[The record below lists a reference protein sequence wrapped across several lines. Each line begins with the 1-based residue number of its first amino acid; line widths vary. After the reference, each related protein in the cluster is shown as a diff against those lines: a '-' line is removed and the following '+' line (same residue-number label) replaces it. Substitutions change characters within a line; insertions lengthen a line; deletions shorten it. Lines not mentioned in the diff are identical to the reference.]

1 MTEPVVKTFA
11 QFDTSSYG
19 RGPAIEI
26 TDVQDAVDYGIKNSC
41 SRFRIYEQTS
51 VTMGGK
57 TLTGDPEYKPG
68 SYKLFVDK
76 ILTAA
81 DIVAFYEQKI
91 ADDKAGKN
99 DAGKSGFMSDFD
111 KQINRQMRD
120 NFKQYPA
127 DQPFYDDP
135 FGRGEEFSS
144 LGHDDVA
151 FNRKGEQ
158 IWPVPAPS
166 VTVDH
171 KVTPMKRLQIK
182 PPKP

>member
-26 TDVQDAVDYGIKNSC
+26 ADVQDAVDYGIKNGC

-57 TLTGDPEYKPG
+57 TLTGDPEFKPG

-81 DIVAFYEQKI
+81 DIVAFYEQKV
-91 ADDKAGKN
+91 ADDKTGKN
-99 DAGKSGFMSDFD
+99 DAGKSGFMSDID
-111 KQINRQMRD
+111 KQVNRQMRD
-120 NFKQYPA
+120 HFRDFPPEK
-127 DQPFYDDP
+127 PFYDDP
-135 FGRGEEFSS
+135 FGRGQEFCGLEE
-144 LGHDDVA
+144 GDVA
-151 FNRKGEQ
+151 FNRKGGQ

-166 VTVDH
+166 VAVDH
-171 KVTPMKRLQIK
+171 KVTAMKTLKIK

>member
-11 QFDTSSYG
+11 QFDGADY
-19 RGPAIEI
+19 RR
-26 TDVQDAVDYGIKNSC
+26 DASLEMTNLKQAVEFGIKNGC
-41 SRFRIYEQTS
+41 SRFRIFEQTS
-51 VTMGGK
+51 VTVGGK
-57 TLTGDPEYKPG
+57 VMLSEPEYKPG
-68 SYKLFVDK
+68 TYNLFVDK
-76 ILTAA
+76 IMTAA

-99 DAGKSGFMSDFD
+99 DAGKSGFMADMD
-111 KQINRQMRD
+111 RQVNRQMRD
-120 NFKQYPA
+120 QFKSHPA
-127 DQPFYDDP
+127 DKPFYDDP

-144 LGHDDVA
+144 LGADDFA
-151 FNRKGEQ
+151 FNRAGQQ

-171 KVTPMKRLQIK
+171 KVTAMKTLKIK